1 MTLKEGCANKVLQK
15 IYELRHEVAAATEGG
30 GIISITLSRKAFKL
44 LEHELNKSRYDND
57 GLPYEPLSMVFGI
70 EIEMD
75 HTT

>member
-1 MTLKEGCANKVLQK
+1 MTNKVLQK
-15 IYELRHEVAAATEGG
+15 LFELRREIAIATDGG
-30 GIISITLSRKAFKL
+30 GIVSITLSRRAFKL

-75 HTT
+75 DQ